1 MERQARCRFACAMVP
16 APSHD
21 PGEAPPPFGSWPRT
35 YALTMILA
43 VVVMLLLWLLTAY
56 GNTPLGSA
64 R

>member
-1 MERQARCRFACAMVP
+1 MHD
-16 APSHD
+16 APTHA
-21 PGEAPPPFGSWPRT
+21 PGETPPPLGSWPRT
-35 YALTMILA
+35 YALTMLLA